1 LDERGD
7 FFGEMALIDILPR
20 SATVYASGETRI
32 LAFPKQVL
40 TTLFSRVPRVQMPL
54 VLNIARNLSLRLRQA
69 GTLIVSFRAEVEKW
83 KQKSMSEST
92 LLRDSPLFRS
102 LEGAEI
108 IRLVELSEIQEYS
121 PGETVVVEGSMGDAI
136 FLLYDG
142 ELSVRTLDNGGR
154 DITLAQ
160 VNSQGAFFG
169 EVAIADPGTRSAAVR
184 AYGESVSLM
193 LSLEALEVFWGEFA
207 NAQVVILRN
216 IARVLAQRLR
226 ESNVLVASIASNS
239 SSV

>member
-1 LDERGD
+1 
-7 FFGEMALIDILPR
+7 MPDI
-20 SATVYASGETRI
+20 
-32 LAFPKQVL
+32 
-40 TTLFSRVPRVQMPL
+40 
-54 VLNIARNLSLRLRQA
+54 
-69 GTLIVSFRAEVEKW
+69 
-83 KQKSMSEST
+83 T

-108 IRLVELSEIQEYS
+108 NRLVELSEIQEYS

-142 ELSVRTLDNGGR
+142 ELSVHTLDTGGR

-169 EVAIADPGTRSAAVR
+169 EVALADPGPRSATVR
-184 AYGESVSLM
+184 ADGESVLLM
-193 LSLEALEVFWGEFA
+193 LSLEALEAFFCEFA
-207 NAQVVILRN
+207 DAQVVILRN

-226 ESNVLVASIASNS
+226 ESNVLVASIASDS
-239 SSV
+239 SSA